1 MSSNRHLNAASAT
14 RAIVNP
20 AIVTKWFPLPRGLAF
35 ARHSHPDHQLA
46 WASEGVVTVAIDDR
60 TWVLPRSRA
69 LWIPA
74 ETPHTTTA
82 ASRSLLGGIYFPPST
97 CPIPWTEPTVVAVTD
112 LLAEL
117 LVHLTNDTAAPRARD
132 RAEAVVFDL
141 LEPIA
146 ITTLH
151 LPRPIDDRAAR
162 VADVLVHNPSDE
174 RTLADWGQ
182 LVGASDRTLARAFV
196 ADTGLTFS
204 AWRTQ
209 LRLGAA
215 LPLLADGVSVA
226 NAARAVGYANPSAF
240 IVAFRRVLGTSP
252 GAYFNRDHAYTD
264 E

>member
-1 MSSNRHLNAASAT
+1 M
-14 RAIVNP
+14 
-20 AIVTKWFPLPRGLAF
+20 
-35 ARHSHPDHQLA
+35 
-46 WASEGVVTVAIDDR
+46 VTVAIDDH

-82 ASRSLLGGIYFPPST
+82 ASRSLLGGIYFPPGM
-97 CPIPWTEPTVVAVTD
+97 CPIPWTEPTVVTVTG

-117 LVHLTNDTAAPRARD
+117 LVHLTNDAAAPRERD
-132 RAEAVVFDL
+132 RAEAVVLDL
-141 LEPIA
+141 LKPIA

-151 LPRPIDDRAAR
+151 LPKPTDDRAAR
-162 VADVLVHNPSDE
+162 VADALVHNPSDT
-174 RTLADWGQ
+174 RSLGDWGCH
-182 LVGASDRTLARAFV
+182 VGASDRTLARAFV

-215 LPLLADGVSVA
+215 LPLLADGMSVA
-226 NAARAVGYANPSAF
+226 NAARAVGYGNPSAF

-252 GAYFNRDHAYTD
+252 GAYFNRERAHTD
-264 E
+264 A

>member
-1 MSSNRHLNAASAT
+1 MSPNGHEPT
-14 RAIVNP
+14 RETP
-20 AIVTKWFPLPRGLAF
+20 TIVTKWFPLPRGQAF

-82 ASRSLLGGIYFPPST
+82 ASRSLLSGIYFPPSM
-97 CPIPWTEPTVVAVTD
+97 CPIPWTEPTVVAVTE

-117 LVHLTNDTAAPRARD
+117 LVHLTNDAASQRARD

-162 VADVLVHNPSDE
+162 VADALVHDASDE
-174 RTLADWGQ
+174 RSLADWGQ

-226 NAARAVGYANPSAF
+226 NAARVVGYANPSAF

-252 GAYFNRDHAYTD
+252 GAYFNRERAHTD
-264 E
+264 A